1 MKFEIKREVVKRKT
15 ISNWGRVF
23 QTALKSGE
31 EGWEFW
37 LFNAFLMLHI
47 RFGNHRLIKINMI
60 YVYIKPEVKKND
72 ATAVIAAL
80 CCVITWKLQFG
91 EVDFL
96 VWKMSI
102 FFVSEQNFSPIYRV
116 SSKTIV
122 LGKGEGQSIE
132 CVGNK
137 QDERR
142 RNIFGKMGDTG
153 ALIQGNK
160 SAGHCFEV
168 MDLIP
173 MNFFK

>member
-91 EVDFL
+91 EVDFFGMENEHFFC
-96 VWKMSI
+96 VWAK
-102 FFVSEQNFSPIYRV
+102 FFPHLQGFLENNSFGERGRTVYRV
-116 SSKTIV
+116 C
-122 LGKGEGQSIE
+122 GQQARWKKE
-132 CVGNK
+132 K
-137 QDERR
+137 H
-142 RNIFGKMGDTG
+142 FW
-153 ALIQGNK
+153 
-160 SAGHCFEV
+160 
-168 MDLIP
+168 
-173 MNFFK
+173 